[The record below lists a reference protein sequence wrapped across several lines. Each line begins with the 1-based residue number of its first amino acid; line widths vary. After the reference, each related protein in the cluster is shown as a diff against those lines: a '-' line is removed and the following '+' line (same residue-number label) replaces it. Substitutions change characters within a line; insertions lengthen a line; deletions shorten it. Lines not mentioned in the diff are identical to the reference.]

1 MSERVR
7 FEIERLLIL
16 ITLSSIDF
24 ETIKKF
30 IIQFQSRSMSD
41 PTISDIDFK
50 DKMALVHPLKKIF
63 ELILMQHFLLELLNE
78 ILKLETAKF
87 YVR

>member
-1 MSERVR
+1 
-7 FEIERLLIL
+7 
-16 ITLSSIDF
+16 
-24 ETIKKF
+24 
-30 IIQFQSRSMSD
+30 MSD

-63 ELILMQHFLLELLNE
+63 ELMLMQHFLLELLNE